1 MYSNSLARKL
11 TSDLRLSGLTKQLLL
26 LASIEQNKISLTKK
40 PFNFKTRVQEV
51 VRDHMYAVN
60 QKDIFLTTSLQDVM
74 VEGDRDLCYQ
84 IIANLLSNAVK
95 YSPKDSEI
103 NLTLSE
109 TNGKKIFTISDT
121 GYGMTEETQKM
132 IFERFYKS
140 NVYEDNTTS
149 SGLGMSIVKVIL
161 DAHVFNIDINST
173 VGEGTKISIE
183 L

>member
-1 MYSNSLARKL
+1 
-11 TSDLRLSGLTKQLLL
+11 
-26 LASIEQNKISLTKK
+26 
-40 PFNFKTRVQEV
+40 
-51 VRDHMYAVN
+51 
-60 QKDIFLTTSLQDVM
+60 M

-84 IIANLLSNAVK
+84 MIANLLSNAVK